1 MSTDYLPLK
10 ESPDPRAEFAS
21 GLAPFITD
29 KEEEKTPRRHVT
41 VNENK
46 FMNMSLGQIFDKIV
60 NILPN
65 MYDDYYRKH
74 LETKVKLRN
83 MNDNVTESN
92 IFRETMRSFIF
103 ENENIIYLGILIL
116 IIVFFLYIIN

>member
-1 MSTDYLPLK
+1 MNIATEYASLK
-10 ESPDPRAEFAS
+10 DSRPELIG
-21 GLAPFITD
+21 GLNNFVNEP
-29 KEEEKTPRRHVT
+29 EEKKPQRV
-41 VNENK
+41 VKINENK

-65 MYDDYYRKH
+65 MYNDYYRKH
-74 LETKVKLRN
+74 LETKFRMKSMDLN
-83 MNDNVTESN
+83 MSESN
-92 IFRETMRSFIF
+92 IFRETMKSFIF

>member
-1 MSTDYLPLK
+1 MSTEY
-10 ESPDPRAEFAS
+10 AS
-21 GLAPFITD
+21 LNRDSRPELIGGFNLIKKND
-29 KEEEKTPRRHVT
+29 ENNIERIVT

-46 FMNMSLGQIFDKIV
+46 FINMSLSEIFNKII

-65 MYDDYYRKH
+65 MYNDYYIKH
-74 LETKVKLRN
+74 LETKIKMKSINAN
-83 MNDNVTESN
+83 MSESN
-92 IFRETMRSFIF
+92 IFRETMKSFIF

>member
-1 MSTDYLPLK
+1 MSTEYLRLNENRPELTTKFRQIETEEPIK
-10 ESPDPRAEFAS
+10 ER
-21 GLAPFITD
+21 INNI
-29 KEEEKTPRRHVT
+29 K

-46 FMNMSLGQIFDKIV
+46 FMNMNLNDIFDKII

-65 MYDDYYRKH
+65 MYNDYYRKH
-74 LETKVKLRN
+74 LETKVRLRN

-103 ENENIIYLGILIL
+103 ENENIIYLGLLIL

>member
-1 MSTDYLPLK
+1 MSTEYASLK
-10 ESPDPRAEFAS
+10 DSRPELIG
-21 GLAPFITD
+21 GLNNIINEPV
-29 KEEEKTPRRHVT
+29 EKKTKRV
-41 VNENK
+41 VKINENK

-65 MYDDYYRKH
+65 MYNDYYRKH
-74 LETKVKLRN
+74 LETKIKMKAMNLN
-83 MNDNVTESN
+83 MSESN
-92 IFRETMRSFIF
+92 IFRETMKSFIF

>member
-1 MSTDYLPLK
+1 MSTEYARLNRDSRPELIGGFNIK
-10 ESPDPRAEFAS
+10 DEGDTNKAERV
-21 GLAPFITD
+21 I
-29 KEEEKTPRRHVT
+29 R

-46 FMNMSLGQIFDKIV
+46 FMNMSLGQIFDKII

-65 MYDDYYRKH
+65 MYNDYYRKH
-74 LETKVKLRN
+74 LETKIKMKAMDLN
-83 MNDNVTESN
+83 MSESN
-92 IFRETMRSFIF
+92 IFRETMKSFIF

>member
-1 MSTDYLPLK
+1 MSTEYARLK
-10 ESPDPRAEFAS
+10 DSRPELMGGFDSNEEVKIES
-21 GLAPFITD
+21 
-29 KEEEKTPRRHVT
+29 KEPVRLTR

-46 FMNMSLGQIFDKIV
+46 FMNMNLSQIFDKII

-65 MYDDYYRKH
+65 MYNDYYRKY
-74 LETKVKLRN
+74 LETKIRMKAMDLN
-83 MNDNVTESN
+83 MSESN
-92 IFRETMRSFIF
+92 IFRETMKSFIF

>member
-10 ESPDPRAEFAS
+10 DSRAEFAS
-21 GLAPFITD
+21 GLTPFASEDTQ
-29 KEEEKTPRRHVT
+29 EKISRRHVT

-46 FMNMSLGQIFDKIV
+46 FMNMSLSQIFDKIV

-65 MYDDYYRKH
+65 MYNDYYRKH
-74 LETKVKLRN
+74 LETKVRLRN
-83 MNDNVTESN
+83 MNENVTESN

>member
-1 MSTDYLPLK
+1 MNTEYASLK
-10 ESPDPRAEFAS
+10 NDSRPELVGGFFSINDE
-21 GLAPFITD
+21 
-29 KEEEKTPRRHVT
+29 KEEKVKRVIR

-46 FMNMSLGQIFDKIV
+46 FMNMSLSQIFNKII

-65 MYDDYYRKH
+65 MYNDYYRKH
-74 LETKVKLRN
+74 LETKFRMKAMDLN
-83 MNDNVTESN
+83 MTESN
-92 IFRETMRSFIF
+92 IFRETMKSFIF

>member
-1 MSTDYLPLK
+1 MSTEYASLK
-10 ESPDPRAEFAS
+10 NDSRPELVGGFNNNIDN
-21 GLAPFITD
+21 D
-29 KEEEKTPRRHVT
+29 NEENNKKVIR

-65 MYDDYYRKH
+65 MYNDYYRKH
-74 LETKVKLRN
+74 LETKFRMKSMDLN
-83 MNDNVTESN
+83 MSESN
-92 IFRETMRSFIF
+92 IFRETMKSFIF
-103 ENENIIYLGILIL
+103 ENENMIYLGILIL

>member
-1 MSTDYLPLK
+1 MSTEYAHLK
-10 ESPDPRAEFAS
+10 DSRPELIG
-21 GLAPFITD
+21 GLNQVLKDD
-29 KEEEKTPRRHVT
+29 KTKRPERIIT

-46 FMNMSLGQIFDKIV
+46 FMNMSLSQIFSRIV

-65 MYDDYYRKH
+65 MYNDYYKKH
-74 LETKVKLRN
+74 LETEVKLRSTN
-83 MNDNVTESN
+83 SN
-92 IFRETMRSFIF
+92 ITKSTVFRETMRSFIF

>member
-10 ESPDPRAEFAS
+10 DSRAEFES
-21 GLAPFITD
+21 GLAPFASEDTQ
-29 KEEEKTPRRHVT
+29 EKISRRHVT

-46 FMNMSLGQIFDKIV
+46 FMNMSLSQIFDKIV

-65 MYDDYYRKH
+65 MYNDYYRKH
-74 LETKVKLRN
+74 LETKVRLRN
-83 MNDNVTESN
+83 MNENVTESN